1 MDWKLLDD
9 KTFVMKVKEFVKGFN
24 TPRTSMKEVIEFNET
39 LDIIESEYDRRFYLD
54 FYESYYEL
62 LDIEN

>member
-1 MDWKLLDD
+1 
-9 KTFVMKVKEFVKGFN
+9 MKVKEFVKGFN

>member
-1 MDWKLLDD
+1 MDWELLDD
-9 KTFVMKVKEFVKGFN
+9 KTFVMKVKDFVKGFDA
-24 TPRTSMKEVIEFNET
+24 PRTSMKEVIEFNET
-39 LDIIESEYDRRFYLD
+39 LDIIEGEYDRRFYLD